1 MTLAALDAP
10 MAQAPTHAPDFR
22 RRRFW
27 NWFPM
32 GLTYA
37 FLYMGRY
44 NLTVAKNALGD
55 LMTKED
61 FGLIFGVGTVTYGLA
76 FLLNGPLTDRIG
88 GKRSLLVAAFGAALM
103 NAAMGT
109 YLAHVLAQGQA
120 DQATLRNV
128 FTALYAANMY
138 FQSFGAVA
146 IVKVNAHWFHVRERG
161 GFSGIFGAMIA
172 SGIFFAFSVNN
183 WLLDYATAHGG
194 GASKTFQ
201 ARWVFFVPAALLG
214 AMALVE
220 TWLLRDRP
228 AQAGLRDFD
237 TGDGDGDAARVDPGG
252 AWPLFKRVLSNP
264 VLQTIALIEF
274 CTGVLRNGVMHW
286 YPIYVTEVSVL
297 PSNHYLNTGSWS
309 WDKWYTIW
317 PFFIAAA
324 SLFALGSVA
333 RRPHRALFSFVGA
346 ALALAPFLQAGWG
359 GIQMV
364 SGIIGGMVAGFVSDK
379 LFQSRRAPAAAGLYA
394 LLVVS
399 TLAMAFALGRATT
412 TVDSSRL
419 KGLEPGDRV
428 VAVEG
433 QGGLESWA
441 DVQRAFRCAP
451 APCRQGAAWD
461 ASTCLCSSHPARP
474 AERPLSSG
482 TLELS
487 VERDGQPLTLR
498 VADPA
503 FRAPPAGGPPE
514 PSLRAGDR
522 RSLAASPRLSLSPYW
537 LGAVVF
543 LLSLSVIGT
552 HGLLSGTATM
562 DFGGR
567 RAAATAVGIIDGC
580 VYLGTA
586 LESFSLGYLTSR
598 DWAYWPWF
606 LAPFAVV
613 GLLLCFRIWGARPK
627 GSAAPAH

>member
-1 MTLAALDAP
+1 MTLAALDPPTAE
-10 MAQAPTHAPDFR
+10 APTHAPDFR

-61 FGLIFGVGTVTYGLA
+61 FGVIFGVGTVTYGLA

-88 GKRSLLVAAFGAALM
+88 GKRSLLVAAFGAAAM
-103 NAAMGT
+103 NALMGA
-109 YLAHVLAQGQA
+109 YLAHVLAGGQA
-120 DQATLRNV
+120 DAATLRRA
-128 FTALYAANMY
+128 FAALYAANMY

-172 SGIFFAFSVNN
+172 SGIFFAFTVNA
-183 WLLDYATAHGG
+183 WVLDYATAHGG

-201 ARWVFFVPAALLG
+201 ARWVFFVPAALLALMG
-214 AMALVE
+214 LVE
-220 TWLLRDRP
+220 TGLLRDRP
-228 AQAGLRDFD
+228 GQAGQRDFD
-237 TGDGDGDAARVDPGG
+237 TGDGDGDDGQGAGG
-252 AWPLFKRVLSNP
+252 GVWPLFKRVLANP

-286 YPIYVTEVSVL
+286 YPIYVTEVSAL
-297 PSNHYLNTGSWS
+297 PSAHYLNNGTWGA
-309 WDKWYTIW
+309 WYSVW
-317 PFFIAAA
+317 PFFLVAA
-324 SLFALGSVA
+324 SLFALAPRAKGRA
-333 RRPHRALFSFVGA
+333 RA
-346 ALALAPFLQAGWG
+346 ALALAGGAFALAPFLQGGWG

-364 SGIIGGMVAGFVSDK
+364 AGIIGGVVAGLVSDWF
-379 LFQSRRAPAAAGLYA
+379 FQSRRAPAAAGLYG
-394 LLVVS
+394 LLVLG
-399 TLAMAFALGRATT
+399 TLVMAAALGRATT
-412 TVDSSRL
+412 TVESSRL

-428 VAVEG
+428 VSVAGER
-433 QGGLESWA
+433 GLESWA
-441 DVQRAFRCAP
+441 DVQRAFRCVP
-451 APCRQGAAWD
+451 APCRDGASFD
-461 ASTCLCSSHPARP
+461 AATCLCSSHPERAPGRP
-474 AERPLSSG
+474 ASAG
-482 TLELS
+482 TIELG
-487 VERDGQPLTLR
+487 VERGGQEATLR
-498 VADPA
+498 LADPA
-503 FRAPPAGGPPE
+503 FRPARDGAPPE
-514 PSLRAGDR
+514 PALRAGDR

-537 LGAVVF
+537 LGFVVF
-543 LLSLSVIGT
+543 VLSLSVIGT

-567 RAAATAVGIIDGC
+567 KAAATAVGVIDGC

-586 LESFSLGYLTSR
+586 LQSFSLGYLTSR

-606 LAPFAVV
+606 LVPFAII
-613 GLLLCFRIWGARPK
+613 GLVLCLRIWGARPK
-627 GSAAPAH
+627 GSAAAAH